1 MPLQNRVTPFGDI
14 VALAGRGLVM
24 GNRGILH
31 DDARRLVRYSALRRW
46 IACVIEFRGRH
57 RVVMRPHSYTELFF
71 LDEATAFSA
80 GHRPCAECRH
90 ADYRKFVDLW
100 ELCHGK
106 PVSADLIDLQ
116 LHTERLAGPRIKRT
130 YHADLARLP
139 DGTYIVENDR
149 AWLVLGKTLF
159 AWSDQGYTERRERPA
174 HRKVDVLTPRSTV
187 AVLTAGYRVAV
198 HPSAEKDGS
207 VSATH
212 RAADRRG
219 TPPPV

>member
-71 LDEATAFSA
+71 LDEATAFAA

-100 ELCHGK
+100 KVCHGK
-106 PVSADLIDLQ
+106 QVSADLIDRQ
-116 LHTERLAGPRIKRT
+116 LHAERLAGPRTKRT
-130 YHADLARLP
+130 YRAELADLP
-139 DGTYIVENDR
+139 DGTYIEENGR
-149 AWLVLGKTLF
+149 AWLASGKTLF
-159 AWSDQGYTERRERPA
+159 AWSDVGYAEHRARPARRE
-174 HRKVDVLTPRSTV
+174 VDVLTPRSTV
-187 AVLTAGYRVAV
+187 AVLTAGYRVAI
-198 HPSAEKDGS
+198 HPSAEKA
-207 VSATH
+207 VSAKH

-219 TPPPV
+219 TRSPV